1 MNYEATQIA
10 LADILSDRNTR
21 NAVEDA
27 LSDSDPC
34 EAARLI
40 VNALIRISTTPAH
53 LAPTVPQSEG
63 QTRAGVPIET
73 LATLAGMTP

>member
-1 MNYEATQIA
+1 MNYEATQLA
-10 LADILSDRNTR
+10 LADILSDRDTR

-40 VNALIRISTTPAH
+40 VNALHRTSTAPQRP
-53 LAPTVPQSEG
+53 APTIPQSEG
-63 QTRAGVPIET
+63 GTAAGVPIET
-73 LATLAGMTP
+73 LAMLAGQTP